1 MVAIVAA
8 VATYMAASPVIQTQQ
23 ASMAN
28 KHAKSVSEENSRIA
42 ARDAAAAER
51 AFNAANRKKP
61 NLFALLPNNR
71 KPMIPGAGSAATPL
85 TGAPIGSTSLLGG

>member
-8 VATYMAASPVIQTQQ
+8 VATYMAAGPALQAQQ

-28 KHAKSVSEENSRIA
+28 KHAKSVAEDNARIA
-42 ARDAAAAER
+42 AQDAAAAER

-61 NLFALLPNNR
+61 NLFALAPNNR
-71 KPMIPGAGSAATPL
+71 KPAIPGGSMLTPVAAGQ
-85 TGAPIGSTSLLGG
+85 PIGSTSLLGG